1 MRRLA
6 VARCVYGALL
16 VVASGPVV
24 GRVAGKRPSRAVA
37 VGRLL
42 GARHVLQAL
51 TVGRTRSE
59 AWENAGVGVDVLHAL
74 SMLLFAGYSE
84 NYRRLAALDA
94 LVAGAWA
101 ASAWLAARRS

>member
-16 VVASGPVV
+16 VVASGPIVE
-24 GRVAGKRPSRAVA
+24 RVTGERSSRAVA

-51 TVGRTRSE
+51 TVGRTHTDGWRT
-59 AWENAGVGVDVLHAL
+59 AGTCIDALHAL
-74 SMLLFAGYSE
+74 SMVFLAGYSATS
-84 NYRRLAALDA
+84 RRLATFDA
-94 LVAGAWA
+94 VMASAWA
-101 ASAWLAARRS
+101 ASGWLSQRRS

>member
-24 GRVAGKRPSRAVA
+24 ERITGDGSSRATTIGRV
-37 VGRLL
+37 L